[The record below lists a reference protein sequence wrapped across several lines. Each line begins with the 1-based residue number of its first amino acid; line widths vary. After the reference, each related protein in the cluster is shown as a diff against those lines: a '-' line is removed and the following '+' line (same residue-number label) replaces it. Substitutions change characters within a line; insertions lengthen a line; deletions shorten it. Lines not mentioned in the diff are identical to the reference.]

1 MIKQLL
7 HLLKRVIQRKRKFD
21 EISTSLPSVVPQS
34 SDELFR
40 IEYFLC
46 IVDQAIT
53 SLTKRFEQYQ
63 EYEKI
68 FGFLFNPEKWF
79 SLDDM
84 TLNNYCSS
92 FANAFK
98 KGENFDVSGDELFI
112 ELKLL
117 REVMPKEIVYPIDI
131 LNYLMRANCF
141 PSAIVA
147 YRILLTIPVTVAS
160 AERSFSKLK
169 LLKSYLRTTMI
180 QERLNG
186 LAMIAIEN
194 DILEKIKFD
203 DLVDD
208 FASKKA
214 RRIALFR

>member
-1 MIKQLL
+1 MLFKEKENLMRSQIYLQLL
-7 HLLKRVIQRKRKFD
+7 HNLVRNYLGLSI
-21 EISTSLPSVVPQS
+21 
-34 SDELFR
+34 
-40 IEYFLC
+40 FLC

-92 FANAFK
+92 FTNTFN
-98 KGENFDVSGDELFI
+98 KGENFHVSGDELFM

-117 REVMPKEIVYPIDI
+117 REVMPKEIIYPIDI

-141 PSAIVA
+141 PSAIIV
-147 YRILLTIPVTVAS
+147 YRILLTIHITVAS

-194 DILEKIKFD
+194 DIPEKIKFN

-208 FASKKA
+208 FASKRP
-214 RRIALFR
+214 RRMALFR